1 MNKTKSIEV
10 TPPVQPGPYGR
21 LLKAL
26 TLPFIYLAWA
36 MLAGISVW
44 LGIITLSPVS
54 SGILI
59 AGIIASN
66 AYFIG
71 LTQHDKHPWQPNDES
86 MPGAQTV
93 VGLFWVAVYAY
104 LSTGGRELI
113 LGMYSSILMFAL
125 FRVDPAPYRRLLI
138 FAFVSYAFSIAM
150 QLGNHTTDIVAVRAE
165 LPNVLAMLSV
175 VTAAAVFSVQH
186 HQQVAYTAYRNYELQ
201 VILQR
206 LTRIAKRDH
215 LTRSYNRR
223 YIMEALAREKARAD
237 RENVEFSVCI
247 LDLDHFKQLN
257 DRYGHAVGDKVLLS
271 FAKRIR
277 SELRGMDSVN
287 QSQFERSFGR
297 FGGEEFIAVL
307 PNTGREG
314 GLGCAERLCKAIAS
328 EPFLDK
334 YPVTV
339 SVGIATYYQGE
350 TIPELLNRAD
360 AALYEAKESG
370 RNKVCCAADPE
381 TEDGPLGDTIPDIS
395 ISD

>member
-1 MNKTKSIEV
+1 
-10 TPPVQPGPYGR
+10 
-21 LLKAL
+21 
-26 TLPFIYLAWA
+26 
-36 MLAGISVW
+36 
-44 LGIITLSPVS
+44 
-54 SGILI
+54 
-59 AGIIASN
+59 
-66 AYFIG
+66 
-71 LTQHDKHPWQPNDES
+71 
-86 MPGAQTV
+86 
-93 VGLFWVAVYAY
+93 
-104 LSTGGRELI
+104 
-113 LGMYSSILMFAL
+113 
-125 FRVDPAPYRRLLI
+125 
-138 FAFVSYAFSIAM
+138 
-150 QLGNHTTDIVAVRAE
+150 
-165 LPNVLAMLSV
+165 
-175 VTAAAVFSVQH
+175 
-186 HQQVAYTAYRNYELQ
+186 
-201 VILQR
+201 
-206 LTRIAKRDH
+206 
-215 LTRSYNRR
+215 
-223 YIMEALAREKARAD
+223 MEALAREKARAD
-237 RENVEFSVCI
+237 RENVDFSVCI

-314 GLGCAERLCKAIAS
+314 GIGCAERLCKAIAS

-381 TEDGPLGDTIPDIS
+381 TDDGPLGDTIPDIS
-395 ISD
+395 VND

>member
-1 MNKTKSIEV
+1 MSKPNSIEV

-21 LLKAL
+21 LLKSL
-26 TLPFIYLAWA
+26 TLPFIYLSWA
-36 MLAGISVW
+36 VLAGISVW
-44 LGIITLSPVS
+44 LNIVSLSPVS
-54 SGILI
+54 TGGLI

-71 LTQHDKHPWQPNDES
+71 LSQQDQHAWQPNDES
-86 MPGAQTV
+86 MPGAQTAIA
-93 VGLFWVAVYAY
+93 LFWVAIYAY
-104 LSTGGRELI
+104 LSSGGRELV
-113 LGMYSSILMFAL
+113 LGMYASILMFGL
-125 FRVDPAPYRRLLI
+125 FRVTPSSYRKLLF
-138 FAFVSYAFSIAM
+138 FAFASYVFSITM
-150 QLGNHTTDIVAVRAE
+150 QLGSNMSMLTLKAE
-165 LPNVLAMLSV
+165 LPSIMALLSV
-175 VTAAAVFSVQH
+175 VVAAGVFSVQH
-186 HQQVAYTAYRNYELQ
+186 HQQVAYSAYRNYELQ

-237 RENVEFSVCI
+237 RENAEFSVCI

-307 PNTGREG
+307 PNTDLDGGR
-314 GLGCAERLCKAIAS
+314 GCAERLCKAIAS

-339 SVGIATYYQGE
+339 SVGIASYYQGE

-360 AALYEAKESG
+360 TALYEAKASG
-370 RNKVCCAADPE
+370 RNKVCCADDPE
-381 TEDGPLGDTIPDIS
+381 TEKSLMGDTIPDLSCI
-395 ISD
+395 D